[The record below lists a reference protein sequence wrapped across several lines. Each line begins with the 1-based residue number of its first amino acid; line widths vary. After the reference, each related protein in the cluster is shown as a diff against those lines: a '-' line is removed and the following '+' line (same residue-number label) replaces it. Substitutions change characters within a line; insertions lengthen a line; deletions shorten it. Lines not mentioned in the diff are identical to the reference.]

1 MTSYQVPENYQDH
14 LVVRDP
20 LLGSIY
26 CTTDRA
32 MDDHRQLRSWG
43 IVVET
48 AVLIDVRYHTA
59 PFPESSTVR
68 PDKFIHDSYVEQYK
82 FQKFCL
88 MLIDYACWI
97 YLCLSQKKQVVLC
110 CSNGRSRSPC
120 VIRAFFLLR
129 GLDLNGVKPE

>member
-32 MDDHRQLRSWG
+32 MKNHQQLTSWG
-43 IVVET
+43 IDVDT
-48 AVLIDVRYHTA
+48 AALIDVRAHTA

-68 PDKFIHDSYVEQYK
+68 PDKFIQDSYFNQRD
-82 FQKFCL
+82 FQKYCL
-88 MLIDYACWI
+88 MLI
-97 YLCLSQKKQVVLC
+97 LS
-110 CSNGRSRSPC
+110 
-120 VIRAFFLLR
+120 
-129 GLDLNGVKPE
+129 